1 MPNTLPLA
9 AWLPATDRPL
19 FASCPAR
26 VPSSHPLPPLGHS
39 CSISGGHSDDGYDVQ
54 PARAALSLRGAGTV
68 LCYCSHEP
76 TGVVVAGQQVPFSY
90 DAERAALTFELA
102 APAEGRPAGAAADCA
117 VQF

>member
-1 MPNTLPLA
+1 M
-9 AWLPATDRPL
+9 
-19 FASCPAR
+19 
-26 VPSSHPLPPLGHS
+26 PSSHPLPPLGHS